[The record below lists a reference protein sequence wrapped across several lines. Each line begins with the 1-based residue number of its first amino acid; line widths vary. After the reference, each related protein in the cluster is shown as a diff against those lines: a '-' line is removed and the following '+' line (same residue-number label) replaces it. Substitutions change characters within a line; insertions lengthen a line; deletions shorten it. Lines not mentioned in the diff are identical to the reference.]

1 MVQAK
6 KKGVNVFILG
16 VGSTN
21 GAPIPIGGGEYL
33 KDRSGN
39 TVMTALNEPMCRQ
52 VAQAGDGTYIHVDN
66 TNDAQEKLND
76 ELAKLQKGTTQS
88 VVYSEYNEQFQ
99 AVGIIVLLLLIAE
112 VCLLEAKNPRLRNI
126 RIFRKKK

>member
-1 MVQAK
+1 
-6 KKGVNVFILG
+6 
-16 VGSTN
+16 
-21 GAPIPIGGGEYL
+21 
-33 KDRSGN
+33 
-39 TVMTALNEPMCRQ
+39 MCRQ